1 MAEPAKDTIYVDIDD
16 EITGIIDKVRSSN
29 GKIVALVLP
38 KRATTFQSIV
48 NMKLL
53 KRASEDAKKHLVLIT
68 TEAGLLPLAGAAGVH
83 VAKTLTSKP
92 EIPSEPVDAPSGD
105 DEIAEVE
112 DDEFDSD
119 EVTSENS
126 GDKPIG
132 ELAGVAAASYASKD
146 SDLDTVELD
155 NTDPVDDKK
164 PLAAA
169 GAAAAAKKSGKDKKL
184 AVPNFE
190 RFRKLFIFGGIALVL
205 LVIGLIWAAIVL
217 PKATIAIDTDAS
229 AVNVDEN
236 IKLSTTAKSVRLTDN
251 TLPAK
256 LVQQQK
262 TASQQVATTG
272 QKNNGNKAEG
282 SVTLTNCSGGD
293 VTVPAGTGLSSG
305 GNTYISQKSVTVPDS
320 NYRINGQCKN
330 DGKASVDVRAQNG
343 GASYNTSSGASFTVA
358 GYSSLSG
365 QGGSISGGTDKIV
378 QVVSQSDIAN
388 ARGKIAANND
398 GSIKSALQN
407 QLKGDN
413 YYAIMAT
420 FAGNTPSTSNS
431 ADVGEEAG
439 SVTVTQ
445 TVTYSMFG
453 VKEDDLKKIVENAL
467 KDKIDTEKQS
477 ILSLGLDKAVFNVN
491 EASETAAD
499 LSMSTTATAGPELDT
514 DTIKQ
519 EAAGKKS
526 GEVKSTLQS
535 NPDVT
540 GVEVKLSPF
549 WVTSV
554 PKKTS
559 KITVTIEKPTPVN
572 DNANSD
578 QP

>member
-92 EIPSEPVDAPSGD
+92 EIPTEPTGSPTDD
-105 DEIAEVE
+105 DEVAEVE
-112 DDEFDSD
+112 DDEFDTD
-119 EVTSENS
+119 EVTAENS
-126 GDKPIG
+126 GDKPVG
-132 ELAGVAAASYASKD
+132 QLAGLGAASQAGKD
-146 SDLDTVELD
+146 GDVDTVELD
-155 NTDPVDDKK
+155 NTEPADSKK
-164 PLAAA
+164 PLVAA
-169 GAAAAAKKSGKDKKL
+169 GVAAAAKKAAKDKKL

-190 RFRKLFIFGGIALVL
+190 RFRKLFIIGGIALVAL
-205 LVIGLIWAAIVL
+205 IIGLIWAAIVL

-229 AVNVDEN
+229 AINVDEN
-236 IKLSTTAKSVRLTDN
+236 LKLSTTAKSVRLTDN

-256 LVQQQK
+256 RVEQQK
-262 TASQQVATTG
+262 TATQQVATTG
-272 QKNNGNKAEG
+272 QKNNGNKASG
-282 SVTLTNCSGGD
+282 NVSITNCSD
-293 VTVPAGTGLSSG
+293 FPANLPAGTGFSTDG
-305 GNTYISQKSVTVPDS
+305 KTYISTEAAVIPPSTFKRSGAC
-320 NYRINGQCKN
+320 NE
-330 DGKASVDVRAQNG
+330 DGKALVNAIAQSG
-343 GASYNTSSGASFTVA
+343 GAAYNTS
-358 GYSSLSG
+358 
-365 QGGSISGGTDKIV
+365 GGSSMTIAGRPADLSARSGRMDGGTDNIV

-388 ARGKIAANND
+388 ARSKMAASSDN
-398 GSIKSALQN
+398 GVKQALQT
-407 QLKGDN
+407 QLKGEN
-413 YYAIMAT
+413 YFAIAAT
-420 FAGNTPSTSNS
+420 FSGSTPNVTNS
-431 ADVGEEAG
+431 ADVGDEAS

-453 VKEDDLKKIVENAL
+453 VKEEDLKKVVENAL
-467 KDKIDTEKQS
+467 KDQIDTEKQS

-491 EASETAAD
+491 ESSATAAD
-499 LSMSTTATAGPELDT
+499 LSMSATATAGPELDIES
-514 DTIKQ
+514 IKR

-526 GEVKSTLQS
+526 GEVKSALQS

-549 WVTSV
+549 WVNSV
-554 PKKTS
+554 PKKAS
-559 KITVTIEKPTPVN
+559 KITVTIEKPTPV
-572 DNANSD
+572 DNADSN
-578 QP
+578 